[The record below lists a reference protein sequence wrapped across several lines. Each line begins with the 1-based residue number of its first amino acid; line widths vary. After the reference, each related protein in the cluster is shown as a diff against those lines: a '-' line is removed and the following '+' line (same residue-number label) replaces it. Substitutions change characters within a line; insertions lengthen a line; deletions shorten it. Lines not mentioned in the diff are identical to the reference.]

1 MNTIVLVLKKTVL
14 YSSFF
19 SIFIIPNQTLLI
31 MKKIIPSLFLL
42 LFFYNSELTNA
53 QVKVKD
59 TVTRKATIGYD
70 KKGNLV
76 SLKPETPPLIQV
88 AGAPPATFTY
98 FWELGDGSFSKE
110 KEPKKVYKKKGEYKV
125 NLSVTNNYD
134 NGKPPKTKPKIVAIN
149 EIEDQN
155 FQDIA
160 SIGDTIN
167 IKLYNN
173 RDPVPDEEMVVVMSY
188 QNLLDYTANG
198 KLYLFYNDK
207 EFKNKNFEL
216 LEARTHFG
224 EKEIAEYGIAFVDDI
239 NNSNENVASSNS
251 YPSFRNSFL
260 KDDENLEVTLAQSKA
275 LFSDV
280 KVFEFDAMDAKE
292 TRNMF
297 FTFKT
302 TPEMIKDTSATVKMR
317 GVYIPDRNYKN
328 HKKKILEME
337 IVTSHD
343 PNKMSSN
350 ATLINYRLV
359 KFKTTNFKT
368 RFQNDGEGPAKI
380 IRLETD
386 IPEMF
391 DKKTL
396 QIVDSYPKCPI
407 CPKGENVNYS
417 CLDTIIKKDQ
427 IHFTFKN
434 IYLPGSQQKNVT
446 ERDSTKGFVKYSMKF
461 AKDFHK
467 TKTKSKT
474 SIFFDKNEP
483 VITNIATTRFKPG
496 ISIGAKTGYNLFSDQ
511 ENAKSYFVGATISP
525 YKSYHFYW
533 QIELLYNRFESD
545 GTTSQSELKFEP
557 FIPILILDGQVFDA
571 AFNQTTTNS
580 KITKNLLDIVPFS
593 LRYTINNY
601 IGVGVGPQF
610 SLALSNSIETSRI
623 KRYYV
628 ADFLTNPPTQGAEI
642 GQLQKE
648 ETIKESS
655 KAFEK
660 MQSSIFTDVTL
671 GFARIGPS
679 VGVRYYFNFE
689 KEFNYWQFYAIW
701 KF

>member
-1 MNTIVLVLKKTVL
+1 
-14 YSSFF
+14 
-19 SIFIIPNQTLLI
+19 
-31 MKKIIPSLFLL
+31 MKKIILSLFLL
-42 LFFYNSELTNA
+42 LFFYNTESLNA
-53 QVKVKD
+53 QIKVKD
-59 TVTRKATIGYD
+59 TVTRRATIGYD

-76 SLKPETPPLIQV
+76 SLKPETPPLVQV
-88 AGAPPATFTY
+88 AGAPPASYTY

-110 KEPKKVYKKKGEYKV
+110 AAPKKVYKKKGEYKI

-160 SIGDTIN
+160 SLGDTIN
-167 IKLYNN
+167 LKLFNN
-173 RDPVPDEEMVVVMSY
+173 REPVPDEEMVVVMSY

-216 LEARTHFG
+216 LETRTHFG
-224 EKEIAEYGIAFVDDI
+224 EKEIIENSVAFVEDY
-239 NNSNENVASSNS
+239 NNSFENIASSNAI
-251 YPSFRNSFL
+251 PSFRNSFL
-260 KDDENLEVTLAQSKA
+260 KDDENLEVTLAQSKT
-275 LFSDV
+275 LFTDV
-280 KVFEFDAMDAKE
+280 KVFEFDAMDAAA

-302 TPEMIKDTSATVKMR
+302 TPEMTKDTSATVKMR
-317 GVYIPDRNYKN
+317 GVYVPDRNYKN
-328 HKKKILEME
+328 HKKKTLEME

-350 ATLINYRLV
+350 GTLINYRLI

-368 RFQNDGEGPAKI
+368 RFQNDGKGPAKT

-396 QIVDSYPKCPI
+396 KIVDCYPKCPI
-407 CPKGENVNYS
+407 CPKDENVTYS
-417 CLDTIIKKDQ
+417 CLDTIIKKNQ

-434 IYLPGSQQKNVT
+434 IYLPGSNQKNVT
-446 ERDSTKGFVKYSMKF
+446 EKDSTKGFVKYSMKF

-467 TKTKSKT
+467 IKTKSKT

-483 VITNIATTRFKPG
+483 VITNYAVTRFKPG

-525 YKSYHFYW
+525 YKSYHLYW

-545 GTTSQSELKFEP
+545 GNTSQSELKLEP
-557 FIPILILDGQVFDA
+557 LIPPLILSNGTIVDV
-571 AFNQTTTNS
+571 AFNQTTTDS

-623 KRYYV
+623 KRYYI
-628 ADFLTNPPTQGAEI
+628 ADFLTNPPTLGPEI
-642 GQLQKE
+642 NQLQQN
-648 ETIKESS
+648 ETIKEST

-660 MQSSIFTDVTL
+660 LQSSIFTDVTL

-679 VGVRYYFNFE
+679 VGIRYYFNFE
-689 KEFNYWQFYAIW
+689 KDYNYWQFYAIW